1 MTVTLEGVTK
11 RVGAE
16 QHLEAVSLALQPGT
30 FNVLLGRTLA
40 GKTTLMRLLAGL
52 DAPTTGR
59 VFENGKDVTGAP
71 VRSRDIAMVYQQF
84 INYPAMTV
92 YDNIASP
99 LRRQGKSSGEIDRK
113 VRETSAMLRIDPYL
127 QRLPAELSGGQQQRC
142 AIARALVKGAGLL
155 LLDEPLVN
163 LDYKLREELR
173 AELRDIFADGKT
185 TVVYATTEPQE
196 ALILGGAVTVLHEG
210 RLLQS
215 GPTAAVFHAP
225 ATEECASV
233 FSDPPMNVVEA
244 ILTNDRVALGDGTS
258 LPLSAHDRNLPA
270 GPCRVGIRA
279 NHLTVLR
286 RSDRLVPITGTVE
299 LSEISGSET
308 YIHLRHG
315 STTLI
320 AREDGVHTHP
330 IGSDIQVYADPD
342 RIFVFS
348 TGGQLV
354 AAPQGRRGLLRNIA

>member
-1 MTVTLEGVTK
+1 MTVTLDGVTQK
-11 RVGAE
+11 VGAE
-16 QHLEAVSLALQPGT
+16 QHLHPLSLELQPGT

-40 GKTTLMRLLAGL
+40 GKTTLMRLMAGL
-52 DAPTTGR
+52 DAPASGR
-59 VFENGKDVTGAP
+59 VYENGKDVTGAS

-92 YDNIASP
+92 FENIASP
-99 LRRQGKSSGEIDRK
+99 LRRQGKPAAEIDRK
-113 VRETSAMLRIDPYL
+113 VRSTAAMLRIDPYL
-127 QRLPAELSGGQQQRC
+127 DRLPAELSGGQQQRC

-196 ALILGGAVTVLHEG
+196 ALTLGGSVAVLHEG
-210 RLLQS
+210 RLLQT

-225 ATEECASV
+225 ATEECADV

-244 ILTNDRVALGDGTS
+244 ILTNDRVALADGTN
-258 LPLSAHDRNLPA
+258 LPLSSHDRNLPA

-286 RSDRLVPITGTVE
+286 RSDRLVPIRGRVE

-315 STTLI
+315 NTTLI

-330 IGSDIQVYADPD
+330 IGSEIQVYADPD
-342 RIFVFS
+342 RVFVFA
-348 TGGQLV
+348 TDGRLV
-354 AAPQGRRGLLRNIA
+354 AAPHGRRGLLRNIA

>member
-1 MTVTLEGVTK
+1 VTLTLDGVAK
-11 RVGAE
+11 RVGAD
-16 QHLEAVSLALQPGT
+16 QHLHPLSLELRPGS

-40 GKTTLMRLLAGL
+40 GKTTLMRLMAGL
-52 DAPTTGR
+52 DAPTAGR
-59 VFENGKDVTGAP
+59 VFENGKDVTGAS
-71 VRSRDIAMVYQQF
+71 VRHRDIAMVYQQF

-99 LRRQGKSSGEIDRK
+99 LRRQGKPADEIDRK
-113 VRETSAMLRIDPYL
+113 VRGTAAMLRIDPYL

-173 AELRDIFADGKT
+173 AELRDIFADGRT

-196 ALILGGAVTVLHEG
+196 ALILGGSVTVLHEG
-210 RLLQS
+210 RLLQT
-215 GPTAAVFHAP
+215 GPTSEVFHAP
-225 ATEECASV
+225 VSEACAAV

-244 ILTNDRVALGDGTS
+244 ILTNDRVALADGTN
-258 LPLSAHDRNLPA
+258 LPLSGHDRNLPA

-286 RSDRLVPITGTVE
+286 RSDRLVPIRGRVE

-308 YIHLRHG
+308 YVHLRHG
-315 STTLI
+315 ETTLI
-320 AREDGVHTHP
+320 AREEGVHAHP
-330 IGSDIQVYADPD
+330 IGSEIQVYADPD
-342 RIFVFS
+342 RILVFS
-348 TGGQLV
+348 TDGRLV
-354 AAPQGRRGLLRNIA
+354 AAPHGRRGLLRNIA